1 MIASTIDPTIN
12 NNNKKLSYVQP
23 DIDPLDD
30 YDEYVNGIWTNTAK
44 LPNDQSDWGSF
55 NILHEENINKIKII
69 LNELSLTNHKYHIL
83 GKFYKSCLT
92 PNKES
97 DDVIKQK
104 ISNYL
109 NLVNLITNIEDVGIV
124 IGFLTKIG
132 INAFFN
138 VSASEDPINTEIVKL
153 TLSNIDLSL
162 PDKKYYFDEKFKT
175 YVIGFKTMITELFK
189 YFGFSHTDYDYT
201 GDVFDIE
208 ECIAI
213 ILKPIEERRE
223 LDKLYAKKTVNEFIN
238 SMTNTVDNIFQTPN
252 GEKLRRKQI
261 ISNTWKNFFIASDLN
276 IVDLIVYDISYFKK
290 ITILFQLMPIHKIK
304 NYLKYILI
312 RFLGTTMID
321 ELDRIL
327 FDFFGRILHGQPMMM
342 PRSTNIVNY
351 LSKFSGEILG
361 KEYINQFSDSESFH
375 NVKTMI
381 KEIQMEMEMS
391 ITNSSWLENATKQ
404 EALCKLKK
412 ITIKIGHPEVWRDH
426 TALINN
432 LLRVIG
438 IRSPND
444 ADKLIDPSDLFNM
457 SICMRMYDYKINVID
472 VVDKP
477 KNPNKWSMNVYDVNA
492 YYEPQRNEIVF
503 PAGIIQKPFFEKNQ
517 SIFTRYGALGV
528 IIGHEI
534 IHGYDD
540 QGRKYNALGN
550 IKNWWT
556 ANDLKNFNE
565 IADNMQKQYS
575 NYSINGNNVNGLLTL
590 GENLADLGG
599 ITLALRAA
607 IRVYNS
613 SHTIIQQNQNDI
625 NINNKREFFTS
636 FAGMWKRIT
645 RPEKIL
651 ERLMSDP
658 HSPNKYRI
666 FILRNIDEFYEA
678 YKYNNIGKAS
688 NQNKKK
694 MYLDP
699 KLRIKMW

>member
-1 MIASTIDPTIN
+1 MIASTIEPTIN

-175 YVIGFKTMITELFK
+175 YAIGFKTMITELFK

-312 RFLGTTMID
+312 RFLGKTMID

-375 NVKTMI
+375 DVKTMI
-381 KEIQMEMEMS
+381 KEIQMEMKMS

-492 YYEPQRNEIVF
+492 YYDPQRNEIVF

-528 IIGHEI
+528 VIGHEI

-556 ANDLKNFNE
+556 ANDLKKFNE

-625 NINNKREFFTS
+625 NNKREFFTS
-636 FAGMWKRIT
+636 FAGIWKRIT